1 MSKEPIFYGGQ
12 AVIGGVLINSPKGWS
27 LAVRDNN
34 GEINRYF
41 EKREPLVKRNSI
53 LGAPFIRGVAA
64 LLDSLIV
71 GYRGIDLSD
80 RIVYDQDNELTVL
93 NKIMNYLI
101 VIGVLFLLIV
111 GPRLLIDLGDASQS
125 MKGLIEGILRGVIL
139 FLYIYFLA
147 KTKEAQELFEY
158 HGAEHMTI
166 AAYEEEENLKTDSIK
181 NYPKEHMRCGTSFL
195 FLIIFVSLLTLPF
208 IPTLGLLGTLVTRIL
223 HVLFVA
229 MVSYEILKI
238 NFRFE
243 GSMFSNIFGLPGLWV
258 QKITTKEPS
267 DSQIEVAQVAMANAI
282 FFSKEDEPF
291 IFDKLLSKAKEVSN
305 G

>member
-125 MKGLIEGILRGVIL
+125 MKGLSEGILRGVIL

-166 AAYEEEENLKTDSIK
+166 AAYEEENNLNADSIK

-243 GSMFSNIFGLPGLWV
+243 GSIFSNIFGLPGLWV

>member
-166 AAYEEEENLKTDSIK
+166 AAYEEEENLNTDSIK

>member
-101 VIGVLFLLIV
+101 VIVVLFLLIV

-125 MKGLIEGILRGVIL
+125 MKGLSEGILRGVIL

-166 AAYEEEENLKTDSIK
+166 AAYEEENNLNADSIK

-208 IPTLGLLGTLVTRIL
+208 IPTLGLLGTLITRIL

-243 GSMFSNIFGLPGLWV
+243 GSIFSNIFGLPGLWV

>member
-27 LAVRDNN
+27 LAVRDNH

-101 VIGVLFLLIV
+101 VIVVLFLLIV

-125 MKGLIEGILRGVIL
+125 IKGLSEGLLRGVIL

-166 AAYEEEENLKTDSIK
+166 AAYEEENNLNADSIK

-208 IPTLGLLGTLVTRIL
+208 IPTLGLLGTLITRIL
-223 HVLFVA
+223 HVIFVA

-238 NFRFE
+238 NFKFE
-243 GSMFSNIFGLPGLWV
+243 GSIFSNIFGLPGLWV

>member
-1 MSKEPIFYGGQ
+1 M
-12 AVIGGVLINSPKGWS
+12 
-27 LAVRDNN
+27 
-34 GEINRYF
+34 
-41 EKREPLVKRNSI
+41 
-53 LGAPFIRGVAA
+53 
-64 LLDSLIV
+64 LDSLIV

-101 VIGVLFLLIV
+101 VIVVLFLLIV

-125 MKGLIEGILRGVIL
+125 MKGLSEGLLRGVIL

-166 AAYEEEENLKTDSIK
+166 AAYEEENNLNADSIK

-208 IPTLGLLGTLVTRIL
+208 IPTLGLLGTLITRIL
-223 HVLFVA
+223 HVIFVA

-243 GSMFSNIFGLPGLWV
+243 GSIFSNIFGLPGLWV
-258 QKITTKEPS
+258 QKITTKKPS

>member
-12 AVIGGVLINSPKGWS
+12 AVIGGVLINSAKGWS

-125 MKGLIEGILRGVIL
+125 MKGLSEGILRGVIL

-166 AAYEEEENLKTDSIK
+166 AAYEEEENLNTDSIK

-208 IPTLGLLGTLVTRIL
+208 IPTLGLLGTLITRIL

-243 GSMFSNIFGLPGLWV
+243 GSIFSNIFGLPGLWV
-258 QKITTKEPS
+258 QKITTKKPS

>member
-101 VIGVLFLLIV
+101 VIVVLFLLIV

-125 MKGLIEGILRGVIL
+125 MKGLSEGILRGVIL

-166 AAYEEEENLKTDSIK
+166 AAYEEENNLNADSIK

-208 IPTLGLLGTLVTRIL
+208 IPTLGLLGTLITRIL
-223 HVLFVA
+223 HVIFVA

-238 NFRFE
+238 NFKFE
-243 GSMFSNIFGLPGLWV
+243 GSIFSNIFGLPGLWV

>member
-27 LAVRDNN
+27 LAVRDNH

-101 VIGVLFLLIV
+101 VIVVLFLLIGKLV
-111 GPRLLIDLGDASQS
+111 PAKAPAPRGFSFILL
-125 MKGLIEGILRGVIL
+125 
-139 FLYIYFLA
+139 
-147 KTKEAQELFEY
+147 KESV
-158 HGAEHMTI
+158 
-166 AAYEEEENLKTDSIK
+166 N
-181 NYPKEHMRCGTSFL
+181 R
-195 FLIIFVSLLTLPF
+195 FVSLL
-208 IPTLGLLGTLVTRIL
+208 
-223 HVLFVA
+223 
-229 MVSYEILKI
+229 
-238 NFRFE
+238 
-243 GSMFSNIFGLPGLWV
+243 NI
-258 QKITTKEPS
+258 
-267 DSQIEVAQVAMANAI
+267 
-282 FFSKEDEPF
+282 SK
-291 IFDKLLSKAKEVSN
+291 
-305 G
+305 

>member
-101 VIGVLFLLIV
+101 VIVVLFLLIV

-125 MKGLIEGILRGVIL
+125 MKGLSEGLLRGAIL

-166 AAYEEEENLKTDSIK
+166 AAYEEEENLNTDSIK

-208 IPTLGLLGTLVTRIL
+208 IPTLGLLGTLITRIL
-223 HVLFVA
+223 HVIFVA

-238 NFRFE
+238 NFKFE
-243 GSMFSNIFGLPGLWV
+243 GSIFSNIFGLPGLWV

>member
-101 VIGVLFLLIV
+101 VIVVLFLLIV

>member
-166 AAYEEEENLKTDSIK
+166 AAYEEEENLNTDSIK

-208 IPTLGLLGTLVTRIL
+208 IPTLGLLGTLITRIL

-238 NFRFE
+238 NFKFE
-243 GSMFSNIFGLPGLWV
+243 GSIFSNIFGLPGLWV

>member
-80 RIVYDQDNELTVL
+80 RIVYDQDNDLTVL

-101 VIGVLFLLIV
+101 VIVVLFL
-111 GPRLLIDLGDASQS
+111 S
-125 MKGLIEGILRGVIL
+125 
-139 FLYIYFLA
+139 
-147 KTKEAQELFEY
+147 
-158 HGAEHMTI
+158 
-166 AAYEEEENLKTDSIK
+166 KTD
-181 NYPKEHMRCGTSFL
+181 
-195 FLIIFVSLLTLPF
+195 
-208 IPTLGLLGTLVTRIL
+208 
-223 HVLFVA
+223 
-229 MVSYEILKI
+229 
-238 NFRFE
+238 
-243 GSMFSNIFGLPGLWV
+243 
-258 QKITTKEPS
+258 
-267 DSQIEVAQVAMANAI
+267 
-282 FFSKEDEPF
+282 
-291 IFDKLLSKAKEVSN
+291 
-305 G
+305 

>member
-101 VIGVLFLLIV
+101 VIVVLFLLIV

-125 MKGLIEGILRGVIL
+125 MKGLSEGLLRGVIL

-166 AAYEEEENLKTDSIK
+166 AAYEEENNLNADSIK

-208 IPTLGLLGTLVTRIL
+208 IPTLGLLGTLITRIL
-223 HVLFVA
+223 HVIFVA

-238 NFRFE
+238 NFKFE
-243 GSMFSNIFGLPGLWV
+243 GSIFSNIFGLPGLWV

>member
-101 VIGVLFLLIV
+101 VTGVLFLLIV

-125 MKGLIEGILRGVIL
+125 MKGLSEGILRGVIL

-166 AAYEEEENLKTDSIK
+166 AAYEEENNLNADSIK

-208 IPTLGLLGTLVTRIL
+208 IPTLGLLGTLITRIL
-223 HVLFVA
+223 HVIFVA

-238 NFRFE
+238 NFKFE
-243 GSMFSNIFGLPGLWV
+243 GSIFSNIFGLPGLWV